1 MTTNVYDRGKIL
13 TIAADLGP
21 ANSGAGNGITAKLP
35 RGAVLLRLTLLT
47 VTAFNSTTNT
57 ATVSDGTTTFA
68 NAVDIASTGA
78 ETVAGVP
85 KFYPD
90 GGTLQATLASTG
102 AAPTAGRVVLVA
114 EYTQLGLGSEIQG

>member
-1 MTTNVYDRGKIL
+1 MTTNIYDRGKAQ
-13 TIAADLGP
+13 TIVADLGP

-35 RGAVLLRLTLLT
+35 RGSVLLRITLLT

-68 NAVDIASTGA
+68 NAVDIASAGS
-78 ETVAGVP
+78 ETVANVP

-90 GGTLQATLASTG
+90 GGTLSATLASTG
-102 AAPTAGRVVLVA
+102 TAPTAGRTVLVA
-114 EYTQLGLGSEIQG
+114 EYVQLGTGGTIQG